1 MENIFEE
8 EHRFCAK
15 ARTAYK
21 NKRGKVNAVK
31 EMFEMPKLDIIALAD
46 EDIIRT
52 STPDRGQWDINVKSG
67 INAFAKIDDRD
78 E

>member
-1 MENIFEE
+1 M
-8 EHRFCAK
+8 
-15 ARTAYK
+15 
-21 NKRGKVNAVK
+21 NAVK

-52 STPDRGQWDINVKSG
+52 STDRGQWDINVKSG

>member
-1 MENIFEE
+1 M
-8 EHRFCAK
+8 
-15 ARTAYK
+15 
-21 NKRGKVNAVK
+21 NAVK

-52 STPDRGQWDINVKSG
+52 SPPDRGQWDINVKSG
-67 INAFAKIDDRD
+67 INAFAKIDDKD

>member
-1 MENIFEE
+1 
-8 EHRFCAK
+8 
-15 ARTAYK
+15 
-21 NKRGKVNAVK
+21 
-31 EMFEMPKLDIIALAD
+31 MFEMPKLDIIALAD

-52 STPDRGQWDINVKSG
+52 SDRGPWVIQAVKSG

>member
-1 MENIFEE
+1 M
-8 EHRFCAK
+8 
-15 ARTAYK
+15 
-21 NKRGKVNAVK
+21 NAVK

-52 STPDRGQWDINVKSG
+52 SDRGQWDINVKSG

>member
-1 MENIFEE
+1 M
-8 EHRFCAK
+8 
-15 ARTAYK
+15 
-21 NKRGKVNAVK
+21 NAVK

-46 EDIIRT
+46 EDIITT
-52 STPDRGQWDINVKSG
+52 SPPDRGPWDIQAVKSG

>member
-1 MENIFEE
+1 M
-8 EHRFCAK
+8 
-15 ARTAYK
+15 
-21 NKRGKVNAVK
+21 NAVK

-46 EDIIRT
+46 EDIIRTST

>member
-1 MENIFEE
+1 M
-8 EHRFCAK
+8 
-15 ARTAYK
+15 RTAYK

-52 STPDRGQWDINVKSG
+52 STPDRGQWDIQAVKSG
-67 INAFAKIDDRD
+67 INAFAKIDDKD

>member
-1 MENIFEE
+1 M
-8 EHRFCAK
+8 
-15 ARTAYK
+15 
-21 NKRGKVNAVK
+21 NAVK

-52 STPDRGQWDINVKSG
+52 STDRGPWDIQAVKSG

>member
-1 MENIFEE
+1 M
-8 EHRFCAK
+8 
-15 ARTAYK
+15 
-21 NKRGKVNAVK
+21 NAVK

-52 STPDRGQWDINVKSG
+52 SDRGQWDIQAVKSG
-67 INAFAKIDDRD
+67 INAFAKIDDKD

>member
-1 MENIFEE
+1 M
-8 EHRFCAK
+8 
-15 ARTAYK
+15 
-21 NKRGKVNAVK
+21 NAVK

-52 STPDRGQWDINVKSG
+52 STDRGQWDIQAVKSG
-67 INAFAKIDDRD
+67 IDAFAKIDDKD

>member
-1 MENIFEE
+1 M
-8 EHRFCAK
+8 
-15 ARTAYK
+15 RTAYK
-21 NKRGKVNAVK
+21 NKWGKVNAVK

-52 STPDRGQWDINVKSG
+52 STDRGQWDIQAVKSG

>member
-1 MENIFEE
+1 M
-8 EHRFCAK
+8 
-15 ARTAYK
+15 
-21 NKRGKVNAVK
+21 NAVK

-52 STPDRGQWDINVKSG
+52 SDRGPWDISVKSG
-67 INAFAKIDDRD
+67 IDAFAKIDDRD

>member
-1 MENIFEE
+1 M
-8 EHRFCAK
+8 
-15 ARTAYK
+15 
-21 NKRGKVNAVK
+21 NAVK

-52 STPDRGQWDINVKSG
+52 STPDRGQWDIQAVKSG
-67 INAFAKIDDRD
+67 IDAFAKIDDRD